1 MIMLVGITQNTKKN
15 IDNWQINIYKL
26 RMSKIY
32 VIIKYFTDVFWNCHF
47 SSFLSTWFRE
57 DIKFTHLTQ
66 SMLNMKAIL
75 HHTSFWRAL
84 WGPLVD
90 SSSVMTSEYQVL
102 LELYMCIKHKVINFL
117 MHTKNMKINKKLCIH
132 HHI

>member
-47 SSFLSTWFRE
+47 SRFLSTWFRE

-66 SMLNMKAIL
+66 NMLNMKAIL